1 MTYNPAAG
9 AGNNFATQA
18 AAAAQL
24 AAPSAPPPPVVQ
36 EVRRTGWIE
45 KYSVGRGILPIRN
58 WQRRWFS
65 VDNHGLNYS
74 KSQFEP
80 PAKRTYV
87 PFVTSTT
94 SRDVFLN
101 PVFLFPNVTKDI
113 HSEASE
119 GGTYYFALRFEE
131 NRVPRVL
138 LLRTRV
144 PEDRDSWVRYLAQY
158 VHAAA
163 LTTGVPA
170 YHPLSAAGQKKGY
183 DPDELDAKEKKA
195 LRQVVLDWDEGAQL
209 RAAGPGAVPDPI
221 QEAQNQSSNM
231 NLNDAAV
238 WGDDFDDDQP
248 DPFGGGTVVAAAG
261 KSGGGSGGTS
271 MMGGAG
277 GNQGNFNA
285 ASNGGSVAGGMKNSR
300 SKSMASNVAAI
311 NDDLL

>member
-9 AGNNFATQA
+9 AGNTFAVQA
-18 AAAAQL
+18 AAAAQM
-24 AAPSAPPPPVVQ
+24 AAPPAPPPPVVQ

-45 KYSVGRGILPIRN
+45 KYSVGRGILPIKN

-94 SRDVFLN
+94 SRDVFMN

-209 RAAGPGAVPDPI
+209 RSSGPGAVPDPI
-221 QEAQNQSSNM
+221 QEANSQTSTM
-231 NLNDAAV
+231 TLNDAQV

-248 DPFGGGTVVAAAG
+248 DPFGGGTVVAG
-261 KSGGGSGGTS
+261 KSGGGGG
-271 MMGGAG
+271 G
-277 GNQGNFNA
+277 GNGGLGSQGNYNSGTTA
-285 ASNGGSVAGGMKNSR
+285 ASRNGRKSVV
-300 SKSMASNVAAI
+300 SNVAAM